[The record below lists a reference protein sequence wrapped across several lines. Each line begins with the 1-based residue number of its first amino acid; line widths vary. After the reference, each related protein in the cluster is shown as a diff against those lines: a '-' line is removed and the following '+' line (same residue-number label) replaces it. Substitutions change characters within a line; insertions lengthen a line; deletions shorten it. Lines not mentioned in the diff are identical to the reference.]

1 MPYAGYPFDTLGIV
15 SFTYHLYSLI
25 GISYYYKYSGDLEYL
40 TSKWNNF
47 KKGLSW
53 SLSYIDSTGLM
64 NVTSGA
70 DWLRV
75 GMGGHNIEANAILYY
90 TLTEGIALA
99 AILNDT
105 ASVNLWSSTASS
117 IKSAVNSLLW
127 NPTTSLF
134 TDNETTTLSPQD
146 GNAWAI
152 KANLTLSAN
161 QTSAIS
167 SALKSRWGTY
177 GAPAPEAGTPLTISP
192 FIGSFELEAHF
203 IAEDGQAALD
213 LIRTQWGFMLNDPRM
228 TNSTFIEGFSADG
241 SLHYAPYTNDP
252 RVSHSHGWSTGP
264 TSLMTF
270 YVAGIH
276 LTSSMGETWMISPT
290 MGDLTTAEAGFV
302 TPLGNFASSVAATN
316 GVVSELNFSTPT
328 GTTVSYSFS

>member
-1 MPYAGYPFDTLGIV
+1 
-15 SFTYHLYSLI
+15 
-25 GISYYYKYSGDLEYL
+25 
-40 TSKWNNF
+40 
-47 KKGLSW
+47 
-53 SLSYIDSTGLM
+53 
-64 NVTSGA
+64 
-70 DWLRV
+70 
-75 GMGGHNIEANAILYY
+75 
-90 TLTEGIALA
+90 
-99 AILNDT
+99 
-105 ASVNLWSSTASS
+105 
-117 IKSAVNSLLW
+117 
-127 NPTTSLF
+127 
-134 TDNETTTLSPQD
+134 
-146 GNAWAI
+146 
-152 KANLTLSAN
+152 
-161 QTSAIS
+161 
-167 SALKSRWGTY
+167 
-177 GAPAPEAGTPLTISP
+177 
-192 FIGSFELEAHF
+192 
-203 IAEDGQAALD
+203 
-213 LIRTQWGFMLNDPRM
+213 M